1 MRGFPGSKVIFVRA
15 PNRGTGDQAEGL
27 CMSRAWRAIN
37 VCEDGGERTVSALGH
52 ARFVCDRVSVISS
65 VHQPT
70 TGNSVTAVE
79 AAEIIDVRFVGT
91 RG

>member
-1 MRGFPGSKVIFVRA
+1 MFVKM
-15 PNRGTGDQAEGL
+15 AESVR
-27 CMSRAWRAIN
+27 SRL
-37 VCEDGGERTVSALGH
+37 SGH